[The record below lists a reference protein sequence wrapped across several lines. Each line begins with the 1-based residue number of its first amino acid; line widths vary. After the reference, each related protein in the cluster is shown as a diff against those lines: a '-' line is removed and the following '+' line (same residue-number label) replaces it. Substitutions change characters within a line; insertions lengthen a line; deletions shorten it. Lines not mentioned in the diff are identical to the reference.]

1 MNSRLRSSRTP
12 VYGQPGPQRPSPTR
26 TPTSSSRLDGS
37 KPTRSWSTRRFA
49 GSCTRSRPASCTR
62 SSRRPAPV
70 PPTGRRSRRACDA
83 MLSAGSEASG
93 TTSAQIPSRRS
104 CHRFEGRER
113 QLNVFGEIM
122 TPPEG
127 SVRDRLVAAF
137 ALLEGHGI
145 ASRTAFPERPEEAAR
160 LLVGEIRG
168 RHPDATGAWVLWTR
182 RDDRAAFD
190 QSGELLSP
198 LTLYCSSPDVA
209 QATLAA

>member
-1 MNSRLRSSRTP
+1 M
-12 VYGQPGPQRPSPTR
+12 
-26 TPTSSSRLDGS
+26 
-37 KPTRSWSTRRFA
+37 
-49 GSCTRSRPASCTR
+49 
-62 SSRRPAPV
+62 
-70 PPTGRRSRRACDA
+70 
-83 MLSAGSEASG
+83 
-93 TTSAQIPSRRS
+93 
-104 CHRFEGRER
+104 R
-113 QLNVFGEIM
+113 QLNVFDEIM
-122 TPPEG
+122 TAPKG
-127 SVRDRLVAAF
+127 SIRDRLVAAI

-209 QATLAA
+209 QATLAACIRHNIITEARYGVDQTLVIVDPASQD